1 MTATRDALWTIRNP
15 VGRMRDLPLRR
26 QSAAPRLPGPRG
38 RPFVIECTPEEAVVA
53 VHAQDRRFLEQCG
66 RGPVTLLSDPAHPML
81 ASMGQGAS
89 SAIEDGYTPAEL
101 LARVSDPVAAL
112 RTNEDLR
119 RKRTRVKGL
128 RRLAKLE
135 QTANRLALA
144 ARNVGLRLAPTCV
157 LTRQIVRPM
166 WFDMA
171 WTAS

>member
-1 MTATRDALWTIRNP
+1 MTATRDAIWTIRNP

-26 QSAAPRLPGPRG
+26 QSDA
-38 RPFVIECTPEEAVVA
+38 
-53 VHAQDRRFLEQCG
+53 
-66 RGPVTLLSDPAHPML
+66 AHPML

-89 SAIEDGYTPAEL
+89 SATEDGYALAEL
-101 LARVSDPVAAL
+101 LARVPDPVAVL
-112 RTNEDLR
+112 RTYEELG

-144 ARNVGLRLAPTCV
+144 ARNLGLRLAPTCV

-171 WTAS
+171 WTAL